1 MFTVVLRQIFIKL
14 WEHVWSII
22 SKIDQLDDRL
32 TSDPYKIRWI
42 SQKMAKFGKISK
54 RSQMSEKG
62 IKSPQIKDSFPKMV
76 NFREF
81 REFFSRDFK
90 GVTKRSQNLI
100 KDVSL
105 VR

>member
-1 MFTVVLRQIFIKL
+1 
-14 WEHVWSII
+14 
-22 SKIDQLDDRL
+22 
-32 TSDPYKIRWI
+32 
-42 SQKMAKFGKISK
+42 
-54 RSQMSEKG
+54 MSEKG

-81 REFFSRDFK
+81 REFFSRYFK

>member
-1 MFTVVLRQIFIKL
+1 
-14 WEHVWSII
+14 
-22 SKIDQLDDRL
+22 
-32 TSDPYKIRWI
+32 
-42 SQKMAKFGKISK
+42 MAKFGKNSK
-54 RSQMSEKG
+54 GAMSEKG